1 MEPLTMALIAGGV
14 KAALPGIIGGINQYG
29 AAQDLKLTPAQLA
42 RLKKLERL
50 QGLDALGMTDP
61 QREQYRSMA
70 LSPVQTAEREAMARF
85 GASQQIADI
94 GQGASFRQ
102 QQALADTGKAA
113 RAEVSQAVAARDAQV
128 AQQQAQ
134 ELAALQEQ
142 QKQKKAM
149 ERQAVLSALGGVAE
163 GGLGAMEIYAE
174 KKMAKQEYEKTLE
187 KMNESGKNVAE
198 STRKMLGIGKNIG
211 ETVGKNAG
219 MNAVEGM
226 RATDASLGGD
236 GNRAIEGMIQGDEE
250 RLAELMPFL
259 QEYNRQQGY
268 NKPVQEY
275 DENLKKLL
283 MMYTNPMGAY

>member
-113 RAEVSQAVAARDAQV
+113 RAEVSQAVAARDSQV

-149 ERQAVLSALGGVAE
+149 ERQAILMALGGVAE
-163 GGLGAMEIYAE
+163 GGLSAMEISAE

-187 KMNESGKNVAE
+187 KMNDAGKNVAE
-198 STRKMLGIGKNIG
+198 STRNMLGIGKNIG

-236 GNRAIEGMIQGDEE
+236 GNRAVDGMISSNEQLLDEMLQG
-250 RLAELMPFL
+250 
-259 QEYNRQQGY
+259 
-268 NKPVQEY
+268 
-275 DENLKKLL
+275 ENFKKLL